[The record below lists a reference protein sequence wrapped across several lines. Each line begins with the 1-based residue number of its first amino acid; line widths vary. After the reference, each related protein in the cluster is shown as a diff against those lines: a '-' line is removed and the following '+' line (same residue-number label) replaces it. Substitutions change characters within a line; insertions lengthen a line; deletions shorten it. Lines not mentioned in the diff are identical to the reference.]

1 MRTHRAAPLDID
13 GHITIKRRP
22 EKKGKNKGIKTK
34 KKHTDSRDGSSA
46 AVQVPWRNDLMG
58 ELKEGGFR
66 KIKRRKACLY
76 NDIAR
81 PAEDHL

>member
-34 KKHTDSRDGSSA
+34 KNIPIRETAQALLSKCR
-46 AVQVPWRNDLMG
+46 G
-58 ELKEGGFR
+58 EM
-66 KIKRRKACLY
+66 I
-76 NDIAR
+76 
-81 PAEDHL
+81 